1 MTQKKSGIYSKRKDY
16 RMPENIAHKIIS
28 AHLADGGKMVPG
40 EEIAIRIDQNLLQ
53 DATGTMA
60 WLEFEAL
67 GVPRVR
73 SRLAV
78 SYVDHN
84 MLQTGFENPDDHL
97 FLQTM
102 SAKYGAYF
110 SRPGNGISH
119 HAHLERFDIP
129 GETLLGAD
137 SHTCQGGAMGMLAI
151 GAGGF
156 EVAATMAGEPY
167 RLRMPQ
173 IVRVTLKGKLP
184 PWISAKDVILE
195 LLRRYTVKGGLNKI
209 YEYAGPG
216 LKNLTVPERSTIA
229 NMGAE
234 LGLTGSIF
242 PADEQTLAF
251 MKLQKREKGFKPL
264 VADAGA
270 KYDEEIELDM
280 SKLEPLIAQPH
291 SPDNVVPVRK
301 IAGTPARQVAVGSS
315 VNSSYFDLMTVAEI
329 MKGKKVHPNLHMTV
343 SPGSRQVLLM
353 FTVAGGMAS
362 VIAAGARGL
371 EVACGPCIGMGMAPP
386 SGGNSVRTFNRNFP
400 GRSGTADDRVYLCSP
415 EVAAATAITG
425 VITDPRTLGAPPKIE
440 MPKEFL
446 IDDSGFLLPA
456 KDPDKVEIIRGPNIQ
471 KFPIPQPVAETISG
485 VVLIKLK
492 NNISTDEIMPAG
504 AKILPLRS
512 NIPAIAEYVFHYVDP
527 TFPARAKEKGPGI
540 IVAGENYGQG
550 SSREHAALAP
560 MYLGVKAV
568 VARSFARI
576 HHDNLINFG
585 LLPLRFTR
593 PEDYDLF
600 AQDDKIELLGVRTS
614 LKEKKPVKIRNL
626 SKNKEAELKYEL
638 TGRQIEILLAGGL
651 VNYLKC

>member
-1 MTQKKSGIYSKRKDY
+1 MAQNAAR
-16 RMPENIAHKIIS
+16 KIIAS
-28 AHLADGGKMVPG
+28 HLDDGRMQPG
-40 EEIAIRIDQNLLQ
+40 EEIAIKIDQNLLQ

-67 GVPRVR
+67 GVPRVK

-84 MLQTGFENPDDHL
+84 MLQTGFENGDDHL
-97 FLQTM
+97 FLQMM

-119 HAHLERFDIP
+119 HAHLERFDVP

-156 EVAATMAGEPY
+156 EIAATMAGEPY
-167 RLRMPQ
+167 RLRMPA
-173 IVRVTLKGKLP
+173 IVRVVLKGELP
-184 PWISAKDVILE
+184 LWVSAKDVILE

-234 LGLTGSIF
+234 LGLTASVF

-251 MKLQKREKGFKPL
+251 MKWQKREKDFKPL
-264 VADAGA
+264 AADDSA
-270 KYDEEIELDM
+270 KYDDEIELDM

-291 SPDNVVPVRK
+291 SPDNVVPVRD
-301 IAGTPARQVAVGSS
+301 IAGTMARQVTVGSS
-315 VNSSYFDLMTVAEI
+315 VNSSFFDLMTVAEI

-353 FTVAGGMAS
+353 FTVAGGLAS

-386 SGGNSVRTFNRNFP
+386 SFGNSIRTFNRNFP

-415 EVAAATAITG
+415 EVAAATAING
-425 VITDPRTLGAPPKIE
+425 VITDPCTLGTPPKIE
-440 MPKEFL
+440 MPKEII
-446 IDDSGFLLPA
+446 IDDSGFLPPA
-456 KDPDKVEIIRGPNIQ
+456 KDPDKVEVIRGPNIQ
-471 KFPIPQPVAETISG
+471 EFPHSKPVEEKISG

-492 NNISTDEIMPAG
+492 NNVSTDEIMPAG

-527 TFPARAKEKGPGI
+527 TFPKRAKEKGPGI

-550 SSREHAALAP
+550 SSREHAAIAP

-568 VARSFARI
+568 AARSFARI

-585 LLPLRFTR
+585 LIPLRFTR
-593 PEDYDLF
+593 PEDYDIF
-600 AQDDKIELLGVRTS
+600 ALDDKIELVGVRSS
-614 LKEKKPVKIRNL
+614 LKDKRPIKIRNL
-626 SKNKEAELKYEL
+626 TKNKEAELNYEL
-638 TGRQIEILLAGGL
+638 TDRQIEILLAGGL
-651 VNYLKC
+651 VNYLKR

>member
-1 MTQKKSGIYSKRKDY
+1 MTEPECASIFDSG
-16 RMPENIAHKIIS
+16 MAQNAAQKIIS
-28 AHLADGGKMVPG
+28 FHLIDGQIKPG
-40 EEIAIRIDQNLLQ
+40 EEIAIKIDQNLLQ

-67 GVPRVR
+67 GVPRVK

-84 MLQTGFENPDDHL
+84 MLQTGFENGDDHL

-102 SAKYGAYF
+102 SGKYGAYF

-119 HAHLERFDIP
+119 HAHLERFDVP

-156 EVAATMAGEPY
+156 EVAATMAGEAY

-173 IVRVTLKGKLP
+173 IVRVVLKGELP
-184 PWISAKDVILE
+184 SWVSAKDVILE
-195 LLRRYTVKGGLNKI
+195 LLRRHTVKGGVNKI
-209 YEYAGPG
+209 YEYAGSG
-216 LKNLTVPERSTIA
+216 LKNLTVPERATIA

-234 LGLTGSIF
+234 LGLTASFF
-242 PADEQTLAF
+242 PADEQTRAF
-251 MKLQKREKGFKPL
+251 MKWQKREKDFKPL
-264 VADAGA
+264 TADDGA
-270 KYDEEIELDM
+270 KYDDVIELDM

-291 SPDNVVPVRK
+291 SPDNVVPVRE
-301 IAGTPARQVAVGSS
+301 ITGTTARQVTVGSS
-315 VNSSYFDLMTVAEI
+315 VNSSFFDLMTVAEI

-353 FTVAGGMAS
+353 FTLAGGLAS

-386 SGGNSVRTFNRNFP
+386 SFGNSIRTFNRNFP

-415 EVAAATAITG
+415 QVAATTAING
-425 VITDPRTLGAPPKIE
+425 VITDPRTLGTPPKIE
-440 MPKEFL
+440 TPKEL
-446 IDDSGFLLPA
+446 IIDDSGFLPPA
-456 KDPDKVEIIRGPNIQ
+456 KDPDKVEIIRGPNIE
-471 KFPIPQPVAETISG
+471 KFPLSKPVEEKISG
-485 VVLIKLK
+485 IVLIKLK
-492 NNISTDEIMPAG
+492 NNVSTDEIMPAG

-512 NIPAIAEYVFHYVDP
+512 NVPAIAEYVFHYVDP
-527 TFPARAKEKGPGI
+527 TFPKRAKEKGPGI
-540 IVAGENYGQG
+540 IIAGENYGQG
-550 SSREHAALAP
+550 SSREHAAIAP
-560 MYLGVKAV
+560 MYLGVRAV

-585 LLPLRFTR
+585 LPPLRFTR
-593 PEDYDLF
+593 PEDYDSF
-600 AQDDKIELLGVRTS
+600 AQDDKIELIGVRTS

-626 SKNKEAELKYEL
+626 TKSKEAELNYEL
-638 TGRQIEILLAGGL
+638 TNRQIEILLAGGL
-651 VNYLKC
+651 VNHLKR

>member
-1 MTQKKSGIYSKRKDY
+1 
-16 RMPENIAHKIIS
+16 MPQNIAHKIIVS
-28 AHLADGGKMVPG
+28 HLAGGGQMKPG
-40 EEIAIRIDQNLLQ
+40 EEISIKIDQNLLQ

-67 GVPRVR
+67 NVPRVK

-84 MLQTGFENPDDHL
+84 MLQTGFENGDDHL
-97 FLQTM
+97 FLQAM

-119 HAHLERFDIP
+119 HAHLERFDVP

-167 RLRMPQ
+167 RLLMPGV
-173 IVRVTLKGKLP
+173 VRVVLKGLLP
-184 PWISAKDVILE
+184 PWVSAKDVILE
-195 LLRRYTVKGGLNKI
+195 LLRRYTVKGGVNKI

-234 LGLTGSIF
+234 LGLTASIF
-242 PADEQTLAF
+242 PSDEQTLDF
-251 MKLQKREKGFKPL
+251 MKLQKREQGYKSL
-264 VADAGA
+264 VADEGA
-270 KYDEEIELDM
+270 KYDDEIELDM
-280 SKLEPLIAQPH
+280 SKLEPLIAQPS
-291 SPDNVVPVRK
+291 SPDNVVLVREV
-301 IAGTPARQVAVGSS
+301 AGTRALQVAVGSS
-315 VNSSYFDLMTVAEI
+315 VNSSFFDLMTTAEI

-353 FTVAGGMAS
+353 FTMAGGLAS

-386 SGGNSVRTFNRNFP
+386 SFGNSVRTFNRNFP

-415 EVAAATAITG
+415 QVAAATAING
-425 VITDPRTLGAPPKIE
+425 VITDPRTLGVPPKIE
-440 MPKEFL
+440 IPKEII
-446 IDDSGFLLPA
+446 IDDSGFLPPA

-471 KFPIPQPVAETISG
+471 KFPMSHPVEEKISG
-485 VVLIKLK
+485 VVLIKVK
-492 NNISTDEIMPAG
+492 NNVSTDEIMPAG
-504 AKILPLRS
+504 AKVLPLRS

-527 TFPARAKEKGPGI
+527 TFPKRAKEKGPGI

-550 SSREHAALAP
+550 SSREHAAIAP
-560 MYLGVKAV
+560 MYLGVRAV
-568 VARSFARI
+568 AARSFARI

-600 AQDDKIELLGVRTS
+600 AQDDKIELLGVRTF
-614 LKEKKPVKIRNL
+614 LKDKKPIKIRNL
-626 SKNKEAELKYEL
+626 TKNKEAELTYDL
-638 TGRQIEILLAGGL
+638 TPRQIEILLAGGL
-651 VNYLKC
+651 VNYLKK

>member
-1 MTQKKSGIYSKRKDY
+1 MAQ
-16 RMPENIAHKIIS
+16 NAAQKIIGS
-28 AHLADGGKMVPG
+28 HLADGQMKPG
-40 EEIAIRIDQNLLQ
+40 AEIAVKIDQNLLQ

-67 GVPRVR
+67 GVPRVK

-102 SAKYGAYF
+102 SAKYGALL

-119 HAHLERFDIP
+119 HAHLERFDVP

-137 SHTCQGGAMGMLAI
+137 SHTCQAGAMGMLAI

-167 RLRMPQ
+167 RFRMPQ
-173 IVRVTLKGKLP
+173 IVRVVLKGELP
-184 PWISAKDVILE
+184 PWVSANDVILE

-216 LKNLTVPERSTIA
+216 LAKLTVAERSTIA

-234 LGLTGSIF
+234 LGLTASVF
-242 PADEQTLAF
+242 PSDEQTLAF
-251 MKLQKREKGFKPL
+251 LKWQRRDKDFKPL
-264 VADAGA
+264 AADEGA
-270 KYDEEIELDM
+270 KYDDEIELDL

-291 SPDNVVPVRK
+291 SPDKVVPVRE
-301 IAGTPARQVAVGSS
+301 IAGTPVRQVAVGSS
-315 VNSSYFDLMTVAEI
+315 VNSSFFDLMTVAEI

-353 FTVAGGMAS
+353 FTLAGGLAS

-415 EVAAATAITG
+415 EVAAATAIHG
-425 VITDPRTLGAPPKIE
+425 VITDPRTLGNPPKIE
-440 MPKEFL
+440 IPKEL
-446 IDDSGFLLPA
+446 IIDDSGFLPPA
-456 KDPDKVEIIRGPNIQ
+456 KEGEKVEIVRGPNIQ
-471 KFPIPQPVAETISG
+471 PLPPALPMAETIFG

-492 NNISTDEIMPAG
+492 DNISTDEIMPAG

-527 TFPARAKEKGPGI
+527 GFPARAKAKGTGI
-540 IVAGENYGQG
+540 IVARENYGQG
-550 SSREHAALAP
+550 SSREHAAIAP
-560 MYLGVKAV
+560 MYLGVRAV

-585 LLPLRFTR
+585 LVPLRFTR
-593 PEDYDLF
+593 PEDYDSL
-600 AQDDKIELLGVRTS
+600 AQDDQIEIIGVRTC
-614 LKEKKPVKIRNL
+614 LKEKEPVKIRNL
-626 SKNKEAELKYEL
+626 SKNKEAELSYEL
-638 TGRQIEILLAGGL
+638 TARQIEILLAGGL
-651 VNYLKC
+651 VNHLRR